1 MMIKTKEA
9 LRIISIIVMIALLVL
24 AIIGLYNPV
33 LISTIQP
40 YMLVSM
46 VITMLVFFISI
57 A

>member
-24 AIIGLYNPV
+24 AIIGLFNPV
-33 LISTIQP
+33 LISTLQP
-40 YMLVSM
+40 YMLIIM
-46 VITMLVFFISI
+46 VITMLAFFISI